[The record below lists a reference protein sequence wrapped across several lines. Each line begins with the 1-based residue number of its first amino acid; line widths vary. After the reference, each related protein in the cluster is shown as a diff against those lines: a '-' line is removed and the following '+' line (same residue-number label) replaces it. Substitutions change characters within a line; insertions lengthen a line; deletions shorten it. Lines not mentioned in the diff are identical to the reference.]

1 MVVNEPGQFNM
12 DRLAYALIG
21 GVFGVVLAAVCWWLY
36 GLAFSLRYSGP
47 GIDPDLLHWV
57 KMLGAAFAL
66 LGFLLKDR
74 VGSVV
79 CDAFAAIFNFEAD
92 NQPRNDVSGWQA
104 LFALVLVGVLIWYL
118 SK

>member
-1 MVVNEPGQFNM
+1 VIERRNSNM

-21 GVFGVVLAAVCWWLY
+21 GFFGAVLAAAGWWLY

-47 GIDPDLLHWV
+47 GLDPVLMHWV
-57 KMLGAAFAL
+57 KVLGAAFAL
-66 LGFLLKDR
+66 LGFFLKDR

-79 CDAFAAIFNFEAD
+79 GDAFATIFNFEAD
-92 NQPRNDVSGWQA
+92 HHPRSDVSGWQA
-104 LFALVLVGVLIWYL
+104 LFTIVLVGVLIWYL